1 MQVSFALDCI
11 GRSCETDSPAIRELG
26 VVLLRES
33 TGNLHLKELEEF
45 CVGDQFYLY
54 ENKILCEYHYKERVY
69 FANMPHPPPND
80 TLAHI
85 KRQVTHLQPQAPS
98 WWAAFTVACKLPSP
112 LRLMS
117 YSRARILF
125 RRRKTEEDDEEEEL
139 EKNEE
144 ELG

>member
-1 MQVSFALDCI
+1 MT
-11 GRSCETDSPAIRELG
+11 RDSR
-26 VVLLRES
+26 
-33 TGNLHLKELEEF
+33 
-45 CVGDQFYLY
+45 
-54 ENKILCEYHYKERVY
+54 
-69 FANMPHPPPND
+69 HPPPPSPFRQ
-80 TLAHI
+80 AS
-85 KRQVTHLQPQAPS
+85 KRERERERERAFPLLELQQAPS